1 MGKEADRFA
10 HRLSATRPSNPVD
23 IILGMTGKVVIDHVG
38 DAFDIDSACGN
49 VGGNQNTDPS
59 SFKILERTKSL
70 ILGAIRMKSGAGDSQ
85 RFESSGNTIGPVFCS
100 GENKNGFQCLLL

>member
-1 MGKEADRFA
+1 MGKETDRFA
-10 HRLSATRPSNPVD
+10 HGLSATRPADPVD

-49 VGGNQNTDPS
+49 VGGNQNTDPTRL
-59 SFKILERTKSL
+59 KILQGAKAL

>member
-49 VGGNQNTDPS
+49 VGGNQNTNPTS
-59 SFKILERTKSL
+59 LKILERTKSL
-70 ILGAIRMKSGAGDSQ
+70 ILRAIRMKSGAGDSQ
-85 RFESSGNTIGPVFCS
+85 RFESSGNAIGPVFCT
-100 GENKNGFQCLLL
+100 GKDENGLHGFIL